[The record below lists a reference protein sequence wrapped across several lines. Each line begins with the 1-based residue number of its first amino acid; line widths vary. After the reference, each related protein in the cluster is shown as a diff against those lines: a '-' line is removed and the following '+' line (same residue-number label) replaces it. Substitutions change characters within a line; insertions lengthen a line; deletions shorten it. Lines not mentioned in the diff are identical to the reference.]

1 MNPTPGADT
10 AHRSTTAPVSTAST
24 SSGSSDEPMTVN
36 APGSSRLD
44 ALRSPGAAQAMRFAM
59 VGIASTVLYTVLFA
73 VLDTRMNHQIAN
85 ILALLLCTVLNTWV
99 NQRFTFDAAGH
110 ERGRDAHLQSLAILV
125 VTLAVTS
132 GALALE
138 HHQWPHASTL
148 WDTVTVTVGNAIAT
162 VIRFVVFRR
171 IFAARD

>member
-1 MNPTPGADT
+1 MNARILTPSPVPSEP
-10 AHRSTTAPVSTAST
+10 AHRGLLRPEPTRCTGERRDARRMSLAR
-24 SSGSSDEPMTVN
+24 SSG
-36 APGSSRLD
+36 AG
-44 ALRSPGAAQAMRFAM
+44 QAIRFAM
-59 VGIASTVLYTVLFA
+59 VGVASTVLYTALFA
-73 VLDTRMNHQIAN
+73 AFDTRMNHQVAN
-85 ILALLLCTVLNTWV
+85 IVALLVCTVLNTWV

-110 ERGRDAHLQSLAILV
+110 ERGRDAHLQSLTILA

-171 IFAARD
+171 IFASRD

>member
-1 MNPTPGADT
+1 MSYRCSVCDVKVPHGQQRLG
-10 AHRSTTAPVSTAST
+10 HRGHHPAYHHRRGRVLVSFA
-24 SSGSSDEPMTVN
+24 
-36 APGSSRLD
+36 SRL
-44 ALRSPGAAQAMRFAM
+44 RTGCEP
-59 VGIASTVLYTVLFA
+59 
-73 VLDTRMNHQIAN
+73 
-85 ILALLLCTVLNTWV
+85 
-99 NQRFTFDAAGH
+99 DAAGH

-138 HHQWPHASTL
+138 HHQWPQASTL